1 MAATPPP
8 PETTLK
14 IDLLLR
20 FEGSE
25 VLNEITSFEVPVK
38 SVEAPGPQ
46 YGPEVRYQANISK
59 DAIATALIRA
69 GAVIRRESM

>member
-1 MAATPPP
+1 MAEAPK
-8 PETTLK
+8 TLK

-20 FEGSE
+20 IEGSE

-38 SVEAPGPQ
+38 YTEAPGPQ
-46 YGPEVRYQANISK
+46 YGPEVKYQAIIGK

-69 GAVIRRESM
+69 GAVIRRDSL